1 MRTISGRKLT
11 KALLL
16 FAAAYILY
24 ILFTGVFPFM
34 HRKTIT
40 EDFSSSV
47 KVSEYYGDTLC
58 VDRAALVEAPADGLS
73 ARLHIIDEAQ
83 ERLDVSYYAMH
94 MGETTDLFLG
104 ALLDA
109 ADRGVHVR
117 ILVDGFFGGLTNSN
131 CDYAAALGA
140 HPNIELALYNVPSF
154 LKPWTFNGR
163 LHDKYIIADDS
174 ILLLGGRNIGDKYFA
189 PDGYDK
195 AISYDRD
202 VLVYNTAWDSGSTD
216 SVLFDVRDYMDT
228 VWNSE
233 YVQQPFGKD
242 TTRGIEKRK
251 ELQNIYNSFRAEH
264 NLLFEHTDDDYLE
277 WTYPVNRISFLHN
290 DIQIGPKEPKVT
302 YILGELLKSA
312 KESVTLQ
319 SPYVILDP
327 MQKQLMCDIGAKQ
340 IDTLVLTNSLASSPN
355 PVACTANFID
365 RDTLLRSGLRLW
377 EYQGTDSLHAKSY
390 MIDDRM
396 TVIGSY
402 NLDPRSA
409 YIDTELL
416 LAIDSP
422 EFAQHF
428 SEVQRGYLEQSIEVN
443 AGGEYIANDDVS
455 VNPVP
460 FLKKVMVYVLYLPVK
475 LFKNLA

>member
-1 MRTISGRKLT
+1 MTITSGKKLT
-11 KALLL
+11 KAILL

-34 HRKTIT
+34 HRKTVT

-47 KVSEYYGDTLC
+47 KVSEYYGDTPC

-83 ERLDVSYYAMH
+83 EQLDVSYYAMH

-131 CDYAAALGA
+131 RDYAVALGA
-140 HPNIELALYNVPSF
+140 HPNIELALYNVPNL

-163 LHDKYIIADDS
+163 LHDKYIIADDR

-189 PDGYDK
+189 PAGYDK

-202 VLVYNTAWDSGSTD
+202 VLVYNTVWNSGRTG
-216 SVLFDVRDYMDT
+216 SVLFDVRNYMDT

-233 YVQQPFGKD
+233 YVQQPFGED
-242 TTRGIEKRK
+242 ITRGVEKRQ
-251 ELQNIYNSFRAEH
+251 ELQSIYDSFRAEH
-264 NLLFEHTDDDYLE
+264 KSLFEHTDDDYIE

-312 KESVTLQ
+312 EESVTLQ

-327 MQKQLMCDIGAKQ
+327 MQKQLMYDLGAKQ
-340 IDTLVLTNSLASSPN
+340 IETLVLTNSLASSPN
-355 PVACTANFID
+355 PVACTANFGD
-365 RDTLLRSGLRLW
+365 RDTLLKAGLRLW
-377 EYQGTDSLHAKSY
+377 EYQGADSLHAKSY

-428 SEVQRGYLEQSIEVN
+428 SEVQYGYLEQSMEVN
-443 AGGEYIANDDVS
+443 ADGEYIANDNIVANS
-455 VNPVP
+455 VPL
-460 FLKKVMVYVLYLPVK
+460 LKKIMVYVLYLPVK
-475 LFKNLA
+475 LFKNLT